1 MSKMSVKQV
10 ADSMPSVASN
20 KMRNIAEQLRKKGQ
34 GGDTVLA
41 HISPEEAMMLGRTS
55 GGDINP
61 HTGLPQYGFFK
72 KIFPFIAAAVGN
84 YFGGPVGAVAAA
96 SLAGASQRG
105 KGNKLKGAASGA
117 MKGAGYAAAAPTLGS
132 AFGINPSGM
141 AGQFAGM
148 NSPSLLNQLGMSSAP
163 SFGGGIGLFGNGGAQ
178 GIGGNLFGNMMGNGQ
193 GGIGSMFGGMFGGQG
208 GQNGQGVQGSNGY
221 MQGYPGGYGGHNG
234 MGSMFGGM
242 GGMPQNMQQPAFGG
256 LMAPGL
262 SSMMS
267 GGSPMFDPLNS
278 LSKFLPNYDKEKS
291 SRRTSVSDRWT
302 APNDKERR
310 RKRRLE
316 GEEYT
321 RGEF

>member
-34 GGDTVLA
+34 GGDTILA

-117 MKGAGYAAAAPTLGS
+117 MKGAGYAAAAPMVGS
-132 AFGINPSGM
+132 AFGFNPSGM

-163 SFGGGIGLFGNGGAQ
+163 SFGGGIGMFGNGGAQ

-193 GGIGSMFGGMFGGQG
+193 GGIGSMFGGQG
-208 GQNGQGVQGSNGY
+208 MQNGQG
-221 MQGYPGGYGGHNG
+221 MQGYPGGYGDQNG

-242 GGMPQNMQQPAFGG
+242 SGMPQNMQQQMQQTAFGG

-262 SSMMS
+262 SSMMQ
-267 GGSPMFDPLNS
+267 GGSPMLDPFNS

-291 SRRTSVSDRWT
+291 SRRGSVRDRWT
-302 APNDKERR
+302 SPNDKERK
-310 RKRRLE
+310 RKRKLE
-316 GEEYT
+316 GEDYT